1 MSKIS
6 IKGNNIVDLTHILEP
21 EIPCFPGFPSPKI
34 EFFNTHEKGD
44 TFNVEIVTFCPHTGT
59 HLDSPWHL
67 IKGAKKLDDLAGDCI
82 LGNAVVVDVSKKEG
96 NVPITAEDIKEWEAK
111 TNVTI
116 QEGDAVLLYSGHDK
130 TWNLGK
136 EGEKFW
142 NKGWPYLNK
151 DGAEYLASKKIRLLG
166 MEPMSIDQYG
176 TTDYPAHHVILGN
189 DIIIIENLKNLA
201 QLPSRCQI
209 IATPLR
215 IKGGSGSPVRV
226 LAVF

>member
-6 IKGNNIVDLTHILEP
+6 IKGNNIVDLTHVLEP
-21 EIPCFPGFPSPKI
+21 EIPCFPGFPGPKI

-82 LGNAVVVDVSKKEG
+82 LGNAV
-96 NVPITAEDIKEWEAK
+96 
-111 TNVTI
+111 
-116 QEGDAVLLYSGHDK
+116 LLYSGHDK

-166 MEPMSIDQYG
+166 MEPMFIDQYG
-176 TTDYPAHHVILGN
+176 STDYPAHHVILGN